1 MKPILLIPALVLASI
16 VALLT
21 GGCSVRRM
29 AVTQA
34 ADAVSA
40 SGGTYR
46 TDNDPE
52 LVREAIP
59 FGLKTMEALAAGVP
73 DHRGLLLALSSGFTQ
88 YSYGFIMQDAD
99 EIEPRD
105 LARATALR
113 SRATRLFLRG
123 RDWGLRGLEV
133 SHPGFGVQVRD
144 DARGAAARV
153 GADDLPL
160 LYWTGAAWAAAI
172 TINTSDPGLVAELP
186 AAAALVERALELD
199 EAWDDGTLHEFF
211 IAYDGG
217 RPAAMGGSAVRAREH
232 FARAVELS
240 GGLRASPYVTLA
252 ESVAVAE
259 QNRTE
264 FNQLL
269 DKALLIDPDRKP
281 GWRLMNLII
290 QQKAR
295 RLKERADD
303 LFP

>member
-40 SGGTYR
+40 SGGTYC

-113 SRATRLFLRG
+113 SRATKLFLRG

-133 SHPGFGVQVRD
+133 SHPGFGVQVRN
-144 DARGAAARV
+144 DARGAAEESAPMTCRCSTGQAR
-153 GADDLPL
+153 
-160 LYWTGAAWAAAI
+160 
-172 TINTSDPGLVAELP
+172 
-186 AAAALVERALELD
+186 R
-199 EAWDDGTLHEFF
+199 
-211 IAYDGG
+211 
-217 RPAAMGGSAVRAREH
+217 
-232 FARAVELS
+232 
-240 GGLRASPYVTLA
+240 GLRPSRSTRVT
-252 ESVAVAE
+252 
-259 QNRTE
+259 R
-264 FNQLL
+264 
-269 DKALLIDPDRKP
+269 D
-281 GWRLMNLII
+281 
-290 QQKAR
+290 
-295 RLKERADD
+295 
-303 LFP
+303 

>member
-1 MKPILLIPALVLASI
+1 MKPILLIPAVMLVSI

-29 AVTQA
+29 AINQI
-34 ADAVSA
+34 ADAVSG
-40 SGGTYR
+40 SGGTYGA
-46 TDNDPE
+46 DNDSE

-59 FGLKTMEALAAGVP
+59 FGLKTMEALAAEVP

-88 YSYGFIMQDAD
+88 YGYGFIVQDAD
-99 EIEPRD
+99 EIEPQD
-105 LARATALR
+105 LAKSTALR
-113 SRATRLFLRG
+113 SRATKLFLRG

-133 SHPGFGVQVRD
+133 SHPGFGVQVRN
-144 DARGAAARV
+144 DARNAAA
-153 GADDLPL
+153 GANTDDLPL
-160 LYWTGAAWAAAI
+160 LYWTGVAWAAAI
-172 TINTSDPGLVAELP
+172 TINKSDPRLMVELP
-186 AAAALVERALELD
+186 TAAALLERALELD

-217 RPAAMGGSAVRAREH
+217 RPAAMGGSAIRAREH
-232 FARAVELS
+232 FTRAVELS

-252 ESVAVAE
+252 ETVAVAE

-264 FNQLL
+264 FYQLL
-269 DKALLIDPDRKP
+269 DRALLISPDRKP
-281 GWRLMNLII
+281 EWRLMNLII